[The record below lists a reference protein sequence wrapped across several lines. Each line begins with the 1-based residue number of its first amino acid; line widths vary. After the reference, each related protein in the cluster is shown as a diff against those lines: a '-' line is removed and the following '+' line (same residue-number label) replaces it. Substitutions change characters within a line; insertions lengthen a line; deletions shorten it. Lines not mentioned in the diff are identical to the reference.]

1 MSRPRLLDLFC
12 GPGGASVGYAR
23 SGFEVVGVDL
33 SPQHDYPFEF
43 IQGDALEF
51 LAEEVAWTQGPRF
64 APKAFDAI
72 HASPPCQRW
81 TRMQRQRKNQDA
93 HPDLITP
100 LRPLLDATGLPYV
113 IENVEGCDALID
125 PVMICGS
132 MFDPP
137 MEIRHHRLFETNW
150 NLIPPMW
157 PCRHDL
163 YALPLYPGTPNGSG
177 NRPGARVMNPMAS
190 GTTHEMWAAAK
201 GIDWIPANGRKRPS
215 PALNDALPPL
225 YTEFVGRQLMVH
237 IACVQAA

>member
-1 MSRPRLLDLFC
+1 MVRPRLLDLFC
-12 GPGGASVGYAR
+12 GPGGAAVGYAR
-23 SGFEVVGVDL
+23 AGFEVVGVDIADQ
-33 SPQHDYPFEF
+33 PDYPFKMSVR
-43 IQGDALEF
+43 DALSV
-51 LAEEVAWTQGPRF
+51 LDTYTV
-64 APKAFDAI
+64 DAI

-93 HPDLITP
+93 HPDLVTP
-100 LRPLLDATGLPYV
+100 LRPLLEATGLPYV

-163 YALPLYPGTPNGSG
+163 YQLPLYPGTPNGSG
-177 NRPGARVMNPMAS
+177 KRPGARVMNPRCGQQPKAS
-190 GTTHEMWAAAK
+190 TGYPRTDANAPHPHLTTPCLLSTRNSSA
-201 GIDWIPANGRKRPS
+201 GN
-215 PALNDALPPL
+215 
-225 YTEFVGRQLMVH
+225 
-237 IACVQAA
+237 